1 MNPASIKEKLKNVA
15 KREGKPFDY
24 LLTLYLIERFL
35 LRRTGM
41 LEAVSG
47 YRSDDLEKIKNPQ

>member
-24 LLTLYLIERFL
+24 LLTFYLIERFL
-35 LRRTGM
+35 
-41 LEAVSG
+41 
-47 YRSDDLEKIKNPQ
+47 YRLSISRYADKFFCPLILMIPGL